1 MADTMQGANTKTTFL
16 TELRSPQMNGSV
28 KDLHSKTAIGK
39 KRHNPKAGQQAPRTA
54 THPTRKPKEP
64 QKETS
69 EYMKIV
75 LNFVNE
81 QIRDYQNLF
90 ETNKKEEIA
99 GIFAG
104 LENYPIY
111 SLHRDRM
118 EKLYKFDIAYA
129 KILNAKRTQ
138 RKALEDKKKRLEL
151 IQEKL
156 ETATN
161 TCSLE
166 VRKSNR
172 AGEGGATAE
181 GH

>member
-1 MADTMQGANTKTTFL
+1 MVESNKQSMADTMHATNAKTTFL
-16 TELRSPQMNGSV
+16 TELHPPSLNASA

-39 KRHNPKAGQQAPRTA
+39 KRNRGKGGQQAPRTA
-54 THPTRKPKEP
+54 AQPTRKQKEP

-75 LNFVNE
+75 LNFVTE

-90 ETNKKEEIA
+90 ESNKQEEID
-99 GIFAG
+99 GIFSG

-118 EKLYKFDIAYA
+118 EKLHKFDIAYA

-138 RKALEDKKKRLEL
+138 RQALERKKKSLML
-151 IQEKL
+151 MQEKMAA
-156 ETATN
+156 ATD
-161 TCSLE
+161 TVSLE
-166 VRKSNR
+166 VSALRV
-172 AGEGGATAE
+172 
-181 GH
+181 